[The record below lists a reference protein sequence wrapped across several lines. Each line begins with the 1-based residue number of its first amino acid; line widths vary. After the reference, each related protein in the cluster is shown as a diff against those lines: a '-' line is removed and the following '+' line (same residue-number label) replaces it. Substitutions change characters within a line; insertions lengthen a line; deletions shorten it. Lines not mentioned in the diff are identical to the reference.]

1 MELKNREEL
10 TKLMKENPELPIVF
24 LAQNDEFIDGYGSTF
39 FENFYCKVD
48 TVYLFEEEYSDDLI
62 YVTEY
67 YSDKLCDEEEYINL
81 SDDEF
86 DEAINKYIE
95 ENVEHYKAIII
106 SLTH

>member
-1 MELKNREEL
+1 MGLKNREEL

-24 LAQNDEFIDGYGSTF
+24 LAQNDEFVDEYGSTF

-48 TVYLFEEEYSDDLI
+48 IVYLFDTEYSDDLR

-67 YSDKLCDEEEYINL
+67 YSDKLCDEEEYMNL

-86 DEAINKYIE
+86 DEAVNKYIE

-106 SLTH
+106 RLTH

>member
-1 MELKNREEL
+1 MDKDSRKELI
-10 TKLMKENPELPIVF
+10 KLMKENPKLPVVF
-24 LAQNDEFIDGYGSTF
+24 LAQNDEFVDGYGSTF

-48 TVYLFEEEYSDDLI
+48 TVYLFDTEYYDDLI

-86 DEAINKYIE
+86 DEAISKYIE

>member
-1 MELKNREEL
+1 MDKDSRKELI
-10 TKLMKENPELPIVF
+10 KLMKENPKLPVVF
-24 LAQNDEFIDGYGSTF
+24 LAQNDEFVDGCGSTF

-48 TVYLFEEEYSDDLI
+48 TVYLFDTEYSDDLI

-67 YSDKLCDEEEYINL
+67 YSDKLCDEEEFFNL

-106 SLTH
+106 RLTH

>member
-39 FENFYCKVD
+39 FYFFYCIVD

>member
-1 MELKNREEL
+1 MDKDSRKELI
-10 TKLMKENPELPIVF
+10 KLMKENPKLPVVF
-24 LAQNDEFIDGYGSTF
+24 LAQNDEFVDGYGSTF

-48 TVYLFEEEYSDDLI
+48 TVYLFDTEYSDDLI

-86 DEAINKYIE
+86 DEAISKYIE